1 MEAES
6 TVADKCH
13 GNNKKRNT
21 VKNQILINKKSFA
34 LIKEGLLST
43 KKKFTYKEKKKF
55 TYAKIRFVCIH
66 KTNPRQIAA
75 ANSHGKYSPQIAAAN
90 FHGK

>member
-1 MEAES
+1 MITLHWGLHLLWGLHPLWYKIWMEAES

-43 KKKFTYKEKKKF
+43 KKKFTYKEKK
-55 TYAKIRFVCIH
+55 
-66 KTNPRQIAA
+66 
-75 ANSHGKYSPQIAAAN
+75 NSLTQK
-90 FHGK
+90 